1 MWGHSLP
8 WHEVLSAV
16 VAELSIYNIQYII
29 YIYIYIYIIY
39 NIQYIIYIYIS
50 ENISFRVTENRCVLL
65 ILSLIYIYVRNGG
78 MVECIIFNKSV

>member
-29 YIYIYIYIIY
+29 YIYIYIYIYIIY
-39 NIQYIIYIYIS
+39 NIQYIIYIY
-50 ENISFRVTENRCVLL
+50 
-65 ILSLIYIYVRNGG
+65 
-78 MVECIIFNKSV
+78 K

>member
-29 YIYIYIYIIY
+29 YIYIYIYIY
-39 NIQYIIYIYIS
+39 YI
-50 ENISFRVTENRCVLL
+50 
-65 ILSLIYIYVRNGG
+65 
-78 MVECIIFNKSV
+78 